1 MILLFVQNS
10 LNGGKNMEGVKT
22 VVLVLF
28 TVLLGTSMAIA
39 MQHEASVE
47 KGKAL
52 FNDPKLGTTGKSC
65 NDCHPSGKGAEK
77 AAAKNDIE
85 RIVNGCVTH
94 SIKGKALDVKSVEMQ
109 SLVLYIKSLGKNPQ
123 PLPKRLQSVVNFM
136 P

>member
-1 MILLFVQNS
+1 MILLFLQNS
-10 LNGGKNMEGVKT
+10 LNGGKDMEGVKT
-22 VVLVLF
+22 VVLVLCA
-28 TVLLGTSMAIA
+28 VLFGTGIAIA

-65 NDCHPSGKGAEK
+65 NDCHPGGKGAER

-85 RIVNGCVTH
+85 RIVNGCITH

-109 SLVLYIKSLGKNPQ
+109 SIVLYIKSLVENPAAA
-123 PLPKRLQSVVNFM
+123 PKKAPVGC
-136 P
+136 